1 MSFFKKL
8 EHYFKET
15 IMKNYANFNG
25 RASRE
30 EYWMFV
36 LGYAIS
42 IVAISIIWGLIK
54 FPWLVAVYYLGTII
68 PIIALNARR
77 MHDSNKSGWFQL
89 APIYNLVLTLTKGDH
104 ADNRFGTA
112 PKAM

>member
-42 IVAISIIWGLIK
+42 IVAISII
-54 FPWLVAVYYLGTII
+54 
-68 PIIALNARR
+68 
-77 MHDSNKSGWFQL
+77 
-89 APIYNLVLTLTKGDH
+89 
-104 ADNRFGTA
+104 
-112 PKAM
+112 